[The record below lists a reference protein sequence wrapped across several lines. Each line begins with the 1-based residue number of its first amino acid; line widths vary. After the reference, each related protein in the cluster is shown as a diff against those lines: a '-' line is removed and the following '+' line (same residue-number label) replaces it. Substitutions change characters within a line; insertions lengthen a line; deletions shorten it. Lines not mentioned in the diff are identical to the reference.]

1 MQDCGVFVFAKRTED
16 QESMQGMVVCPLQKH
31 GKPRVT
37 ARNAVDQV
45 SKNPEI
51 LYENFQIKKAED
63 FAPVALFIHFQMNY
77 RISRPRKMVVSL

>member
-1 MQDCGVFVFAKRTED
+1 LRRIRLCKTHGRSRVNARNGGLPFA
-16 QESMQGMVVCPLQKH
+16 KH

-37 ARNAVDQV
+37 VRNAVDQV